1 LEVGL
6 LIFVLSRRELGDSN
20 RDRVRHHPVLGQRD
34 GGVAEIMTDE
44 DSGGAVYTERAL
56 AFDEYE
62 KAAARALRR
71 LRVESQIGLRG
82 GSP

>member
-1 LEVGL
+1 
-6 LIFVLSRRELGDSN
+6 
-20 RDRVRHHPVLGQRD
+20 
-34 GGVAEIMTDE
+34 MTDE
-44 DSGGAVYTERAL
+44 DSGGVVYEEQAL

-71 LRVESQIGLRG
+71 IRVKSQIGLKG